1 VKYTKGCP
9 SFTTL
14 KSEGI
19 RTIPVKNIETV
30 DTLTIYVF
38 KGILEK

>member
-1 VKYTKGCP
+1 MKYTKGCP

-19 RTIPVKNIETV
+19 RTIPVKNIETA
-30 DTLTIYVF
+30 DTLITYALI
-38 KGILEK
+38 GILEK